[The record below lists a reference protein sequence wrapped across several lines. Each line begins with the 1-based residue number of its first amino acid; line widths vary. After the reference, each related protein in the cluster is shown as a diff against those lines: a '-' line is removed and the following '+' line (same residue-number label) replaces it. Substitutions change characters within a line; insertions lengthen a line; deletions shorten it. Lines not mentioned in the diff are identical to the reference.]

1 VSEANLEIVR
11 RAWDAWADRD
21 LDRLTEDWDPDIE
34 WDLSNFEEA
43 PPGMRARGVAQVMAL
58 IANWMAAFEIYE
70 LTVDEQAAAGEKVL
84 LIVSRRARER
94 ATGKQVDTT
103 AAQVWTLRDGRIV
116 QIASYSDL
124 DAGRKAAGLD
134 G

>member
-1 VSEANLEIVR
+1 
-11 RAWDAWADRD
+11 
-21 LDRLTEDWDPDIE
+21 
-34 WDLSNFEEA
+34 
-43 PPGMRARGVAQVMAL
+43 
-58 IANWMAAFEIYE
+58 
-70 LTVDEQAAAGEKVL
+70 VL

-94 ATGKQVDTT
+94 ATGEQVDTT